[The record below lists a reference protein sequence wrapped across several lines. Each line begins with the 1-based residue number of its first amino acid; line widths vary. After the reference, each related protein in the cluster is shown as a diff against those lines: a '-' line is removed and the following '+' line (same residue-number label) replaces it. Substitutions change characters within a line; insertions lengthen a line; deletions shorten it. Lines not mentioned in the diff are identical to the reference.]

1 MSYLQT
7 IIFGFLQGLTEF
19 LPISSSGHLVLVP
32 YFLRWSPPSAS
43 FIIIL
48 HFGTLIAAVIFFRK
62 ELAYIGNAFLKPNNE
77 KHASSR
83 KLLLLII
90 IATVPSALVGFLFE
104 KQVKNLFSNPA
115 ATSLFLFLTAILLYS
130 SNQVNKKYLRKN
142 NTINNL
148 EQIDYRQAI
157 TIGLA
162 QMVSIAPG
170 VSRSGT
176 TISAGLFL
184 GLDKEAATRF
194 SFLISIPIILG
205 ANINEIIH
213 YCRVTQTTKGAE
225 PINLLILGFISAF
238 ISGYLAIKYFLKYLK
253 KGDLKIFSLY
263 CALIATVGLILSY
276 FQLILF

>member
-7 IIFGFLQGLTEF
+7 IVFGLLQGITEF

-32 YFLRWSPPSAS
+32 YFLRWETPSAS

-62 ELAYIGNAFLKPNNE
+62 ELIRIGIAFLQPNNKE
-77 KHASSR
+77 YASNK

-90 IATVPSALVGFLFE
+90 IATIPGALVGFLFE

-115 ATSLFLFLTAILLYS
+115 ATSLFLFLTAILLYGG
-130 SNQVNKKYLRKN
+130 NQVNKKYLRKN

-170 VSRSGT
+170 VSRSGA

-184 GLDKEAATRF
+184 GLNKEAATRF

-213 YCRVTQTTKGAE
+213 YFRLTQGKGTE
-225 PINLLILGFISAF
+225 PINLLVIGFVSSLT
-238 ISGYLAIKYFLKYLK
+238 SGYLAIKYFLKYLK
-253 KGDLKIFSLY
+253 KGELKIFSLY
-263 CALIATVGLILSY
+263 CALIATIALIARY
-276 FQLILF
+276 FHIILF